1 MGTRAREPFN
11 FRTAVTYG
19 ASLLLVMISIA
30 LLIPRLRNWPI
41 APDFT
46 MLWAGARFA
55 VTRPHD
61 TYNWAAVTAAQ
72 MSLRPPVGPLPFP
85 YPPSA
90 LPLMAPFGLLPF
102 WPAFWLWTLLSA
114 AAFWTAARRITSGL
128 LLTFV
133 TPPMILALV
142 LGQTTLWI
150 GALLIWG
157 IVLLPKRPLLAG
169 LLFGVAAAI
178 KPQFAI
184 LLPIALLAGRHW
196 PAILGSAGGFAA
208 MLFLSLPFGPFLW
221 HDWASV
227 LGEHPAIVSGY
238 GLNVLG
244 TSPMMALK
252 VLGLPLYL
260 HAVFVVL
267 AVWLVWR
274 AFRTDEVK
282 LRALVLLG
290 ATLFATPYAIRYELA
305 MLAPSLV
312 DALLTST
319 ARGLLI
325 ALPLYCLNVFTIVPA
340 LVVSTVTAITRREG
354 KA

>member
-1 MGTRAREPFN
+1 
-11 FRTAVTYG
+11 
-19 ASLLLVMISIA
+19 
-30 LLIPRLRNWPI
+30 
-41 APDFT
+41 
-46 MLWAGARFA
+46 
-55 VTRPHD
+55 
-61 TYNWAAVTAAQ
+61 

-102 WPAFWLWTLLSA
+102 WLAFWLWTLLSA
-114 AAFWTAARRITSGL
+114 VAFWTAARRITSGL

-150 GALLIWG
+150 GALLIWSV
-157 IVLLPKRPLLAG
+157 ILLPSRPLVAG
-169 LLFGVAAAI
+169 LLLGITAAI
-178 KPQFAI
+178 KPQFVI
-184 LLPIALLAGRHW
+184 LVPIALLAGRHW
-196 PAILGSAGGFAA
+196 LAIVGSAGGLAA
-208 MLFLSLPFGPFLW
+208 MLLLSLPFGFFLW

-260 HAVFVVL
+260 HAAFVGL
-267 AVWLVWR
+267 AIWLVWR
-274 AFRTDEVK
+274 AFKADDVK
-282 LRALVLLG
+282 LRVLVLLA
-290 ATLFATPYAIRYELA
+290 ATLLATPYAIRYELA

-312 DALLTST
+312 DALLAGT

-340 LVVSTVTAITRREG
+340 LVVSTITAVTRRNE